1 MTRALPL
8 SAAAFI
14 AALAFAFLSAISAKP
29 ASAVDEICHA
39 HVCTVEGK
47 TGVCCLYLSGSIG
60 CTPCGA
66 FDPE

>member
-1 MTRALPL
+1 
-8 SAAAFI
+8 
-14 AALAFAFLSAISAKP
+14 
-29 ASAVDEICHA
+29 
-39 HVCTVEGK
+39 VCTVEGK